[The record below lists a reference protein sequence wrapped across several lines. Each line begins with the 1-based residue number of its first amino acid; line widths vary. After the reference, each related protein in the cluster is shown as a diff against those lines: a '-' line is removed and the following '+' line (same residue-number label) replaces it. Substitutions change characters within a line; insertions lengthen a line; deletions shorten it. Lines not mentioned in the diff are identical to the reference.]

1 MRKNRFRIILTV
13 LFLGLALYF
22 LYPTFKDR
30 EFNKDISKLTN
41 AQDSA
46 AFFDK
51 NGNDVIKAKEDR
63 IKLGLD
69 LQGGMYVI
77 MEVDI
82 AKLLTD
88 LAKKKDDNLTQVL
101 NQVSEQSK
109 SSDEDF
115 VEMVDIRLRE
125 KGLSLKAYYG
135 EIRDDESSIKSS
147 LKTEVENAID
157 RAIQVVR
164 NRIDQYGVSEPVI
177 QKKGSSRLVV
187 ELPGVSNVQEVRK
200 LLQGTALLEFKLVI
214 DPQIAVKVM
223 EKINTYLA
231 GGNLDSLVKADSLT
245 KIAKLDSLKK
255 KDTTGVTKNN
265 IKKDSTSITEKK
277 DSTKKDITKKDTTKK
292 DLTKKDTSKKNTTK
306 MDSIKPEDS
315 NLTGLTDSN
324 GNPLDTGKQ
333 LSEEEFKAKNPWFYL
348 VRPQQFQDGTV
359 AWFVREADKQKVQ
372 KLIEKKEIQDLIPTD
387 VSFAF
392 SNRSTFVD
400 EGEKIYQFYILKRD
414 PELTGGVVVNARSN
428 IDPSNNTPV
437 VYMEMNSDGSAD
449 WARITGA
456 NINKQIA
463 IVLDNVVYS
472 APVVRSKITGGS
484 SQIEGMANIQ
494 EAKLLE
500 IVLKAGALPAPL
512 TIIEERTV
520 GPSLGEDSIQKG
532 LYSSIIALI
541 LVALFMIVYY
551 RFAGFV
557 ADLALLFNMVVIMGI
572 MASFHATLTLP
583 GIAGLILSIGM
594 AVDSNVLIY
603 ERIREELRG
612 GKPIRTAIEIGY
624 NKAFSAIMDGHV
636 TSIITAIILYQFGT
650 GPIQGFAL
658 TLLIGL
664 IANLFTAIVMTRII
678 FDVMTGKGKTSI
690 NFG

>member
-1 MRKNRFRIILTV
+1 LRKNRFRIILTL
-13 LFLGLALYF
+13 LFIGLSLYF
-22 LYPTFKDR
+22 LYPTYKDYQ
-30 EFNKDISKLTN
+30 FNKDIKNLAN

-51 NGNDVIKAKEDR
+51 YGADLLKAREDR

-82 AKLLTD
+82 AKLLLD
-88 LAKKKDDNLTQVL
+88 LAKKQDETLKQVL
-101 NQVSEQSK
+101 DAVSEQSK
-109 SSDEDF
+109 TSDDDF
-115 VEMVDIRLRE
+115 VDLFELKLKE

-135 EIRDDESSIKSS
+135 EIRDEDASIKST

-187 ELPGVSNVQEVRK
+187 ELPGVSNIAEVRK

-223 EKINTYLA
+223 EKVNTYMA
-231 GGNLDSLVKADSLT
+231 GGNLDSLIKADSLSQIT
-245 KIAKLDSLKK
+245 KV
-255 KDTTGVTKNN
+255 DTTKQDTSKITDTK
-265 IKKDSTSITEKK
+265 IKKDSTSLTQK
-277 DSTKKDITKKDTTKK
+277 DTTKKDITKKDT
-292 DLTKKDTSKKNTTK
+292 SKKKN
-306 MDSIKPEDS
+306 DSIKPTDS

-324 GNPLDTGKQ
+324 GNPIDTNQ
-333 LSEEEFKAKNPWFYL
+333 QMSEEEFKKKNPWFYL
-348 VRPQQFQDGTV
+348 VRPQQFQDGSLV
-359 AWFVREADKQKVQ
+359 WLVRETDKPKVL
-372 KLIEKKEIQDLIPTD
+372 KLLEKKEIQDIIPAD
-387 VSFAF
+387 ISFAF

-400 EGEKIYQFYILKRD
+400 EGENIYQFYVLKKA
-414 PELTGGVVVNARSN
+414 PELTGGVVINARSN
-428 IDPSNNTPV
+428 IDPTNNTPV

-512 TIIEERTV
+512 SIIEERTV

-541 LVALFMIVYY
+541 LVAIFMIVYY
-551 RFAGFV
+551 RFAGSV
-557 ADLALLFNMVVIMGI
+557 ADLALVFNMFVILGI

-603 ERIREELRG
+603 ERIREELAG
-612 GKPIRTAIEIGY
+612 GKPIKTAIEIGY
-624 NKAFSAIMDGHV
+624 KKAFSAIFDGHV

-664 IANLFTAIVMTRII
+664 IANLFTAIVMTRIV
-678 FDVMTGKGKTSI
+678 FDVMTDKGKSTI

>member
-1 MRKNRFRIILTV
+1 MRKNRFRIILTL
-13 LFLGLALYF
+13 LFIGLSLYF
-22 LYPTFKDR
+22 LYPTYKDYQ
-30 EFNKDISKLTN
+30 FNKDIKNLAN

-51 NGNDVIKAKEDR
+51 YGADLLKAREDR

-82 AKLLTD
+82 AKLLLD
-88 LAKKKDDNLTQVL
+88 LAKKQDETLKQVL
-101 NQVSEQSK
+101 DAVSEQSK
-109 SSDEDF
+109 TSDDDF
-115 VEMVDIRLRE
+115 VDLFELKLKE

-135 EIRDDESSIKSS
+135 EIRDEDASIKST

-187 ELPGVSNVQEVRK
+187 ELPGVSNIAEVRK

-223 EKINTYLA
+223 EKVNTYMA
-231 GGNLDSLVKADSLT
+231 GGNLDSLIKADSLSQIT
-245 KIAKLDSLKK
+245 KV
-255 KDTTGVTKNN
+255 DTTKQDTSKITDTK
-265 IKKDSTSITEKK
+265 IKKDSTSLTQK
-277 DSTKKDITKKDTTKK
+277 DTTKKDITKKDT
-292 DLTKKDTSKKNTTK
+292 SKKKN
-306 MDSIKPEDS
+306 DSIKPTDA

-324 GNPLDTGKQ
+324 GNPIDTNQ
-333 LSEEEFKAKNPWFYL
+333 QMSEEEFKKKNPWFYL
-348 VRPQQFQDGTV
+348 VRPQQFQDGSLV
-359 AWFVREADKQKVQ
+359 WLVRETDKPKVL
-372 KLIEKKEIQDLIPTD
+372 KLLEKKEIQDIIPAD
-387 VSFAF
+387 ISFAF

-400 EGEKIYQFYILKRD
+400 EGENIYQFYVLKKA
-414 PELTGGVVVNARSN
+414 PELTGGVVINARSN
-428 IDPSNNTPV
+428 IDPTNNTPV

-512 TIIEERTV
+512 SIIEERTV

-541 LVALFMIVYY
+541 LVAIFMIVYY
-551 RFAGFV
+551 RFAGSV
-557 ADLALLFNMVVIMGI
+557 ADLALVFNMFVILGI

-603 ERIREELRG
+603 ERIREELAG
-612 GKPIRTAIEIGY
+612 GKPIKTAIEIGY
-624 NKAFSAIMDGHV
+624 KKAFSAIFDGHV

-664 IANLFTAIVMTRII
+664 IANLFTAIVMTRIV
-678 FDVMTGKGKTSI
+678 FDVMTDKGKSTI

>member
-1 MRKNRFRIILTV
+1 MKKNRFRIFLTL
-13 LFLGLALYF
+13 LFLGLSLYF
-22 LYPTFKDR
+22 LYPTYKDYQ
-30 EFNKDISKLTN
+30 FNKEISNLKN

-51 NGNDVIKAKEDR
+51 YSNDILKARDNR

-82 AKLLTD
+82 AKLLND
-88 LAKKKDDNLTQVL
+88 LAKKQDDILKQVL
-101 NQVSEQSK
+101 NATSEQTK
-109 SSDEDF
+109 NTDEDF
-115 VEMVDIRLRE
+115 VDVVEVKLRE

-135 EIRDDESSIKSS
+135 EIRDEESTVKST

-223 EKINTYLA
+223 EKINTYMA
-231 GGNLDSLVKADSLT
+231 GGNLDSLMKADSLNNIS
-245 KIAKLDSLKK
+245 KNEIKHDSLK
-255 KDTTGVTKNN
+255 
-265 IKKDSTSITEKK
+265 IKKDSTSITSTK
-277 DSTKKDITKKDTTKK
+277 DTTKKDITKKDTTGNKKK
-292 DLTKKDTSKKNTTK
+292 DSSKKNITGK
-306 MDSIKPEDS
+306 DSIKKEDS
-315 NLTGLTDSN
+315 NTAGLTDTN
-324 GNPLDTGKQ
+324 LNNLDTNQQ
-333 LSEEEFKAKNPWFYL
+333 LSEEEFKKKNPWFYL
-348 VRPQQFQDGTV
+348 VRPQQFQDGSLVWLVKET
-359 AWFVREADKQKVQ
+359 DKAKVL
-372 KLIEKKEIQDLIPTD
+372 KILEKKEIQDLIPSEI
-387 VSFAF
+387 SFAF
-392 SNRSTFVD
+392 SNRSSFVD
-400 EGEKIYQFYILKRD
+400 NGEKIYTFYILKKE

-428 IDPSNNTPV
+428 IDPTSNSPV
-437 VYMEMNSDGSAD
+437 VYMEMNSEGSAD
-449 WARITGA
+449 WARITGS

-472 APVVRSKITGGS
+472 APVVRNKITGGN

-532 LYSSIIALI
+532 LYSSLIALI
-541 LVALFMIVYY
+541 LVALFMVVYY
-551 RFAGFV
+551 HFAGGV
-557 ADLALLFNMVVIMGI
+557 ADLALIFNLLFVMGI

-583 GIAGLILSIGM
+583 GIAALILTIGM
-594 AVDSNVLIY
+594 SVDSNVLIY
-603 ERIREELRG
+603 ERIREEVTG
-612 GKPIRTAIEIGY
+612 GKPLRTAIEIGY
-624 NKAFSAIMDGHV
+624 KKAFSAIIDSHI

-658 TLLIGL
+658 TLMIGL
-664 IANLFTAIVMTRII
+664 IANLFTAIVITRII
-678 FDVMTGKGKTSI
+678 FDVMTEKGKTSI

>member
-13 LFLGLALYF
+13 LFLGLAFYF
-22 LYPTFKDR
+22 LYPTYKDH
-30 EFNKDISKLTN
+30 EFNKDISKLKN

-51 NGNDVIKAKEDR
+51 FGNDVLKARENR

-88 LAKKKDDNLTQVL
+88 LAKKQDDNLKQILDQVG
-101 NQVSEQSK
+101 EQSK
-109 SSDEDF
+109 NSDEDF
-115 VEMVDIRLRE
+115 VDMVDVKLRE

-135 EIRDDESSIKSS
+135 EIRDDESGIKKS

-223 EKINTYLA
+223 EKINTFLA
-231 GGNLDSLVKADSLT
+231 GGNLDSLVKADSLS
-245 KIAKLDSLKK
+245 KVSKLDSLKK

-265 IKKDSTSITEKK
+265 VKKDSTTVTGKK

-292 DLTKKDTSKKNTTK
+292 DLTKKDTSKKNTK
-306 MDSIKPEDS
+306 DSIKPGDS
-315 NLTGLTDSN
+315 NVTGLTDSN

-359 AWFVREADKQKVQ
+359 AWFVRETDKSKVQ
-372 KLIEKKEIQDLIPTD
+372 KILDRKEIQDIIPTD
-387 VSFAF
+387 VSFAL

-400 EGEKIYQFYILKRD
+400 NGEKIYQFYILKRD
-414 PELTGGVVVNARSN
+414 PELTGGVVINARSN

-437 VYMEMNSDGSAD
+437 VYMEMNSDGAAD

-532 LYSSIIALI
+532 LYSSLIALI
-541 LVALFMIVYY
+541 LVALFMMVYY
-551 RFAGFV
+551 HFAGAV
-557 ADLALLFNMVVIMGI
+557 ADMALIFNMLFVMGV

-583 GIAGLILSIGM
+583 GIAALILTIGM
-594 AVDSNVLIY
+594 SVDSNVLIY
-603 ERIREELRG
+603 ERIREEITG
-612 GKPIRTAIEIGY
+612 GKPLRTAIEIGY
-624 NKAFSAIMDGHV
+624 KKAFSAIVDSHV

-664 IANLFTAIVMTRII
+664 IANLFTAIVITRIV
-678 FDVMTGKGKTSI
+678 FDIMTDKGRTQI

>member
-1 MRKNRFRIILTV
+1 MRKNRFRIILTF
-13 LFLGLALYF
+13 LLLGLSLYF
-22 LYPTFKDR
+22 LYPTYKDYQ
-30 EFNKDISKLTN
+30 FNKDLEKLTN

-46 AFFDK
+46 AFFEK
-51 NGNDVIKAKEDR
+51 YGADVLKAKEQR

-82 AKLLTD
+82 AKLLND
-88 LAKKKDDNLTQVL
+88 LATKKDNILEEAL
-101 NQVSEQSK
+101 NSTLEQTK
-109 SSDEDF
+109 TSDDDF
-115 VEMVDIRLRE
+115 VNVFESKLKA
-125 KGLSLKAYYG
+125 KGTSLKAYYG
-135 EIRDDESSIKSS
+135 EIRDDEAQVKSM

-187 ELPGVSNVQEVRK
+187 ELPGVSNVEDVRK
-200 LLQGTALLEFKLVI
+200 LLQGTALLEFKLFI

-231 GGNLDSLVKADSLT
+231 GGNIDSLIKADSLAN
-245 KIAKLDSLKK
+245 IISDP
-255 KDTTGVTKNN
+255 D
-265 IKKDSTSITEKK
+265 IKKDSTTISSSNDTSSVTNKK
-277 DSTKKDITKKDTTKK
+277 DTTKKDITKKDTTKK
-292 DLTKKDTSKKNTTK
+292 DQTKNDTSKKTDT
-306 MDSIKPEDS
+306 
-315 NLTGLTDSN
+315 NLSMLTDTN
-324 GNPLDTGKQ
+324 QLDTNQQ
-333 LSEEEFKAKNPWFYL
+333 LSEEEFKKKNPWFYL
-348 VRPQQFQDGTV
+348 INPQQFQDGSIG
-359 AWFVREADKQKVQ
+359 WFLRESNRTSIQRILDRR
-372 KLIEKKEIQDLIPTD
+372 EIKDLIPPD

-392 SNRSTFVD
+392 SNKPTLV
-400 EGEKIYQFYILKRD
+400 EGGERIFQFYILKKE

-428 IDPSNNTPV
+428 IDPQNNTPV
-437 VYMEMNSDGSAD
+437 VYMEMSSEGAAD

-456 NINKQIA
+456 NINKNIA

-472 APVVRSKITGGS
+472 APVVRGKITGGS
-484 SQIEGMANIQ
+484 SSIEGMANIQ

-512 TIIEERTV
+512 QIIEERTV

-551 RFAGFV
+551 HFAGAV
-557 ADLALLFNMVVIMGI
+557 ADLALIFNMIVVMGV
-572 MASFHATLTLP
+572 MASFQATLTLP

-603 ERIREELRG
+603 ERIREELQG

-624 NKAFSAIMDGHV
+624 NKAFSAILDGHV
-636 TSIITAIILYQFGT
+636 TSIITAVILYQFGT

-664 IANLFTAIVMTRII
+664 IANLFTAIVMTRIV
-678 FDVMTGKGKTSI
+678 FDIMTEKGKTSI